1 MEEKGVVVFA
11 GFKAAENKSAVLKRE
26 LMSLVL
32 PTREEEG
39 CERYELYQ
47 EDGDPASF
55 MFYEVWRSQQDLDR
69 HLATPAL
76 ARLLGEIVPQLCSE
90 PPLVKITEKLA

>member
-1 MEEKGVVVFA
+1 MMDQNNVVVFA

-32 PTREEEG
+32 PTRDEEG
-39 CERYELYQ
+39 CITYQ
-47 EDGDPASF
+47 LHQEGGDPVSY
-55 MFYEVWRSQQDLDR
+55 MFYEVWRSMEDLER

-76 ARLLGEIVPQLCSE
+76 VRLLGLVSELCSE
-90 PPLVKITEKLA
+90 PPMVKVTEKLA

>member
-1 MEEKGVVVFA
+1 MENKYVVVFA
-11 GFKAAENKSAVLKRE
+11 ELKAAENKSAALKRE
-26 LMSLVL
+26 LMSLVI

-39 CERYELYQ
+39 CIRYELYK

-55 MFYEVWRSQQDLDR
+55 MFYEIWRTREDLER

-76 ARLLGEIVPQLCSE
+76 VRLLGEVVPALCSDT
-90 PPLVKITEKLA
+90 PVVKIAEKLA

>member
-1 MEEKGVVVFA
+1 MVEKNVVVFA
-11 GFKAAENKSAVLKRE
+11 GFNAAENKSAVLKRE

-39 CERYELYQ
+39 CITYELHQ
-47 EDGDPASF
+47 EDGDPAF
-55 MFYEVWRSQQDLDR
+55 YMFYEVWRSMEDLER

-76 ARLLGEIVPQLCSE
+76 VRLLGLVPELCSE
-90 PPLVKITEKLA
+90 PPMVKVTEKLA